1 MLSLRKSCI
10 TTTSGVFFAFLCI
23 DQYEILMVLK
33 YYDDDHCKFVMYSL
47 LFEREKEQ
55 LFLLLKDIVYIMF
68 YIAFINCVT

>member
-1 MLSLRKSCI
+1 
-10 TTTSGVFFAFLCI
+10 
-23 DQYEILMVLK
+23 MVLK